1 MSSPTAFWDG
11 IADRY
16 AARPVDD
23 PAAYEAT
30 LARIRA
36 HLSPTDHVLE
46 VGCGTGTTALR
57 LADAVAHYTATDL
70 SPRMIEIAEGKR
82 AAEEGT
88 GNVTFRTAP
97 LDAADGTDYE
107 AVIAS
112 SLLHLVDDLPAA
124 LAALRDRLKPGGL
137 LITKTICLAEMNPV
151 LRLVVPVMRL
161 FGKAPRVRFLRA
173 EALEAAIRD
182 AGFEIVETAYFPHKL
197 RARFVVARRA

>member
-1 MSSPTAFWDG
+1 MASPTAFWDG

-16 AARPVDD
+16 AARQVDD

-30 LARIRA
+30 LTRIRA
-36 HLSPTDHVLE
+36 HLAATDHVLE

-57 LADAVAHYTATDL
+57 LADAVARYTATDL
-70 SPRMIEIAEGKR
+70 SPRMIEIAEGRR
-82 AAEEGT
+82 AAEGT
-88 GNVTFRTAP
+88 GNVTFHTAS
-97 LDAADGTDYE
+97 LDAPDDTAYD

-112 SLLHLVDDLPAA
+112 SLLHLLDDLPAA
-124 LAALRDRLKPGGL
+124 LTALRGRLKPGGL
-137 LITKTICLAEMNPV
+137 LISKTICLGEMNPG

-173 EALEAAIRD
+173 EALEAAIRE
-182 AGFEIVETAYFPHKL
+182 AGFEIVETAYYPRKL